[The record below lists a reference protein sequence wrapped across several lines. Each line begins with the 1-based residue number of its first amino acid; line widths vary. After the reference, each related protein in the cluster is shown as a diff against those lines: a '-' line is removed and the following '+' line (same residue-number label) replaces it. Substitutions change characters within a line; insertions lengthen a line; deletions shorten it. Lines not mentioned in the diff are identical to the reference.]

1 MDSTAIKQA
10 FEKVETMEA
19 LDALYDSY
27 CGKQ

>member
-1 MDSTAIKQA
+1 MDIAQIQSA
-10 FEKVETMEA
+10 FDQVQTLEA